1 MKLLVWCREILTWKQ
16 LSDFVRF
23 SNKNGLAVPCCQT
36 HKYCSMLCQFLAVY
50 KLYQGTRTLH
60 KRNSLKQ
67 NKQTQSQMKT
77 TITSLNPT
85 VTFQESARTM
95 QVDLV
100 ERVFQKTMLIRGI
113 QTPRTTMGWVLY
125 HPIGKRLT
133 PTKANRISS
142 IITQVFWFFLYK
154 STSIYYA
161 HFVILRLIK
170 LCPPTRPNFLYQIV
184 IQTTPICHS
193 KLRRIFK
200 IIISDNPDLLF
211 IIFLPCLP
219 FPCKEHAVLM
229 PKFPRRTQTVKLKV
243 KLMC

>member
-1 MKLLVWCREILTWKQ
+1 
-16 LSDFVRF
+16 VRF

-113 QTPRTTMGWVLY
+113 QTHRTTMGWVLY

-142 IITQVFWFFLYK
+142 IITQERHTGWTPGCRGSKNRDLK
-154 STSIYYA
+154 TA
-161 HFVILRLIK
+161 TK
-170 LCPPTRPNFLYQIV
+170 ANFLLV
-184 IQTTPICHS
+184 GNALTTLTTVPTTLTMSIEELS
-193 KLRRIFK
+193 MKTLSWSLRR
-200 IIISDNPDLLF
+200 
-211 IIFLPCLP
+211 
-219 FPCKEHAVLM
+219 
-229 PKFPRRTQTVKLKV
+229 RTSQP
-243 KLMC
+243 MRS